1 MAPLLEDPRIRQ
13 TWNQF
18 SQNAEHATENAAAG
32 IWNFQHT
39 YINPCFATIGNGLDA
54 CTAQCFPGQ
63 EERARRLRERGRTRG
78 RAEFSFDFYDDWDED
93 EGLLGGWGNDEL
105 DRLLAGSGSHSGNV
119 NEAPKRKRGMSYG
132 TRGRKKGLEGDPTI
146 IPSTSALG
154 FLGRLPWKLGGTL
167 RYKPSAADLQEHPGA
182 HRSDYNEAGEEADA
196 LMGDDLDDDT
206 RDFIRGHK
214 RNRSSTQSSG
224 ETSDSFRSRGDLFP
238 SDEEDAVP
246 LSDEFAMVLERRIT
260 NPGMDD
266 KSSGKTRSSKGKK
279 PARSKN
285 VPPTTESSQ
294 TLRPKGSRTG
304 SGTSLP
310 TTPDLSGPDMP
321 ATPSIEDLRLEEE
334 RIRLEEDGEVERK
347 RQAAL
352 RLAQERGLHA
362 GDLVESVSSEPK
374 QNLETIEDV
383 LTPLDASKV
392 SQASESALASSE
404 LQDNKEQ
411 LERKDSD
418 NDKEND
424 FVPARLPNFG

>member
-1 MAPLLEDPRIRQ
+1 
-13 TWNQF
+13 
-18 SQNAEHATENAAAG
+18 
-32 IWNFQHT
+32 
-39 YINPCFATIGNGLDA
+39 
-54 CTAQCFPGQ
+54 
-63 EERARRLRERGRTRG
+63 
-78 RAEFSFDFYDDWDED
+78 
-93 EGLLGGWGNDEL
+93 
-105 DRLLAGSGSHSGNV
+105 
-119 NEAPKRKRGMSYG
+119 
-132 TRGRKKGLEGDPTI
+132 
-146 IPSTSALG
+146 
-154 FLGRLPWKLGGTL
+154 
-167 RYKPSAADLQEHPGA
+167 
-182 HRSDYNEAGEEADA
+182 
-196 LMGDDLDDDT
+196 
-206 RDFIRGHK
+206 
-214 RNRSSTQSSG
+214 
-224 ETSDSFRSRGDLFP
+224 
-238 SDEEDAVP
+238 
-246 LSDEFAMVLERRIT
+246 
-260 NPGMDD
+260 MDD